1 MSYAPRHIAPLP
13 LWQVAQFRLKPY
25 MIRAEGRACDPA
37 TLTTTLTAAQD
48 HIATMLAA
56 AALAPHD
63 GLGFVTVH
71 LGKDA
76 DWLLCD
82 CWVNGDALAHMLAR
96 AEKGAAAFA
105 PPAAPLMACV
115 WEMAVMI
122 HERAAWISTMMTQTP
137 DPAAYLRQTL
147 AEGWH

>member
-1 MSYAPRHIAPLP
+1 MSYAPRHIRPLP
-13 LWQVAQFRLKPY
+13 PWQVKEFRLKPY
-25 MIRAEGRACDPA
+25 VIVAEGRECNPA
-37 TLTTTLTAAQD
+37 TLTAAQD
-48 HIATMLAA
+48 HIATMLTAA
-56 AALAPHD
+56 SLAPHD

-71 LGKDA
+71 LGQDA

-82 CWVNGDALAHMLAR
+82 CWVKGDALAHMLAR
-96 AEKGAAAFA
+96 ADKGTAAFA

-122 HERAAWISTMMTQTP
+122 HERAAWIRTMMTQTP